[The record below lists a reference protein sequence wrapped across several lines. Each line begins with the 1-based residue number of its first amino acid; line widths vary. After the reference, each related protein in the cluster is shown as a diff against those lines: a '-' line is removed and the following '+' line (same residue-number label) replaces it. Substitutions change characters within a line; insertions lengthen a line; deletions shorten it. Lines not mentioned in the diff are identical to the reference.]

1 MEPQNKWR
9 ALKIQK
15 CFMYLQQIYNW
26 YNGFSMPNEIIS
38 NDNCDMVLMMFYLSE
53 GIRLLEDKESVEQ
66 SRLDERS
73 KFITAIYSMF

>member
-1 MEPQNKWR
+1 M
-9 ALKIQK
+9 KIQK